1 MVSSINWVLFGG
13 ITRSSLPNE
22 IPALNACLKPKS
34 FNLSQKI
41 TVVFWPQ
48 NLKTIS
54 IISETVFLG
63 SNLSINENLISLFFG
78 SKFANKNLPAVEV
91 YFSNFLLPLSSTVSN
106 LDIIVLC
113 TFICPDDN
121 ANSIWSASKKY
132 PEGLSVTGSWDK

>member
-54 IISETVFLG
+54 IISETVFFG
-63 SNLSINENLISLFFG
+63 RILSINENLISLFLG
-78 SKFANKNLPAVEV
+78 RRFANKNLPAVYL
-91 YFSNFLLPLSSTVSN
+91 YFSNFLFL
-106 LDIIVLC
+106 
-113 TFICPDDN
+113 F
-121 ANSIWSASKKY
+121 
-132 PEGLSVTGSWDK
+132 